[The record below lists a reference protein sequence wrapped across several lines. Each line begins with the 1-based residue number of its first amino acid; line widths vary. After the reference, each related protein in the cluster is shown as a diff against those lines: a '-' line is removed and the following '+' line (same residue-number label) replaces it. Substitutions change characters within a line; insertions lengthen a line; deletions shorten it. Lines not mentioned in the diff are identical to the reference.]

1 MLLDFGMLE
10 RNVFSLTLIVSPR
23 TGTGGESQDGGQY
36 TLSERR
42 ER

>member
-1 MLLDFGMLE
+1 MFKLGGD
-10 RNVFSLTLIVSPR
+10 IVSPR
-23 TGTGGESQDGGQY
+23 TRTREESQDGGPY